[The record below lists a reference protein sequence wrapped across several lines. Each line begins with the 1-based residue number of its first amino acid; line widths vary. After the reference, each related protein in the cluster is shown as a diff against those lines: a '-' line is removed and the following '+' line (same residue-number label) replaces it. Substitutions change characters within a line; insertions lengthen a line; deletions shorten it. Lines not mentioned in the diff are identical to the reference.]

1 MQNPFVK
8 SEFNFFQHKFTS
20 ETPSYLHYDKTIP
33 TKNNTILRKPVYY
46 ESILIRK

>member
-1 MQNPFVK
+1 MQNPFGK

-33 TKNNTILRKPVYY
+33 TKNNTTLRKPVYY
-46 ESILIRK
+46 KSILIRK

>member
-1 MQNPFVK
+1 MQNPFGK
-8 SEFNFFQHKFTS
+8 SEFNFFQHKLTS

-33 TKNNTILRKPVYY
+33 TKNNTILRKPVCY